1 MQFAHLSFFKI
12 DNPYLI
18 VYNSFMENEGV
29 RKVKILR
36 LCALLAVPAAIAAA
50 VWLLLHIAPYR
61 CPFRTHLGV
70 LCFGCGLT
78 RAFGAL
84 FSGQVL
90 KSVRY
95 NPLAIVLLITG
106 ILYYIEQWL
115 HLFGKKVTLLP
126 KNKWLWISVAALY
139 VIYCIIR
146 NIPAFAF
153 LSIA

>member
-1 MQFAHLSFFKI
+1 
-12 DNPYLI
+12 
-18 VYNSFMENEGV
+18 MENE
-29 RKVKILR
+29 RTKKLKILR
-36 LCALLAVPAAIAAA
+36 LCALLAVPAALAAA
-50 VWLLLHIAPYR
+50 VWVLLHIAPYH
-61 CPFRTHLGV
+61 CPIRTHLGV

-84 FSGQVL
+84 FGGQL
-90 KSVRY
+90 LQSLRF
-95 NPLAIVLLITG
+95 NPLAIVLLVAG
-106 ILYYIEQWL
+106 VLCYIEQWL